1 MLELIRKSLLAGL
14 GAGVITKEKA
24 QQAAQELVD
33 EGKLAA
39 DDAKQFVDRLLE
51 GANEQ
56 REEFQ
61 ASIRDAVR
69 KALDSTDV
77 ARAEDLQVIKQRL
90 ADLELRFAALE
101 SRERQGDPP
110 GQTFEP
116 S

>member
-77 ARAEDLQVIKQRL
+77 ARTSTWTYRGCAN
-90 ADLELRFAALE
+90 
-101 SRERQGDPP
+101 ERRSTRSKSKAGA
-110 GQTFEP
+110 
-116 S
+116 

>member
-24 QQAAQELVD
+24 QQVAQELVD

-77 ARAEDLQVIKQRL
+77 ARTEDLQVVHQRL
-90 ADLELRFAALE
+90 ADLELRLAALE
-101 SRERQGDPP
+101 SQQRQGDPP
-110 GQTFEP
+110 GQRFEP

>member
-14 GAGVITKEKA
+14 GVGVITKEKA
-24 QQAAQELVD
+24 QQVAQELVE

-56 REEFQ
+56 REEIQ
-61 ASIRDAVR
+61 AGIRDAVR

-77 ARAEDLQVIKQRL
+77 ARAEDLQIIKQQL
-90 ADLELRFAALE
+90 AGLELRLAALE
-101 SRERQGDPP
+101 NRERQDRPL
-110 GQTFEP
+110 EA

>member
-39 DDAKQFVDRLLE
+39 DDAKQFVDRLME

-56 REEFQ
+56 REELQ
-61 ASIRDAVR
+61 AGIRDAVR

-77 ARAEDLQVIKQRL
+77 ARAQDLQVIKQRL
-90 ADLELRFAALE
+90 ADLELRLAALE
-101 SRERQGDPP
+101 SRARQGDSL
-110 GQTFEP
+110 EA

>member
-14 GAGVITKEKA
+14 GVGVITKEKA

-39 DDAKQFVDRLLE
+39 DDAKRFVDRLLE

-61 ASIRDAVR
+61 AGIRDAVR

-101 SRERQGDPP
+101 SRDRQGGSP
-110 GQTFEP
+110 GQSLEA